1 MHCTEHH
8 ATRTRLSQPL
18 AAAVL
23 GVAGLLLLP
32 AANAQMNQTQP
43 RPQAQSPQ
51 AQSPQ
56 AQSPQAQSPQA
67 QSPQAQSPSSTI
79 PDEKLT
85 AAAAALGEVTSIR
98 QSYERKIAEA
108 PQPDKQRVTD
118 EANNALKKA
127 VNDQGLSVDE
137 YNTILRTAQ
146 NDPTVRQKLAQ
157 RIPPSTQ

>member
-43 RPQAQSPQ
+43 RPQVQSPQ

-56 AQSPQAQSPQA
+56 E
-67 QSPQAQSPSSTI
+67 QSPSPTI

-127 VNDQGLSVDE
+127 VTDQGLSVDE

-146 NDPTVRQKLAQ
+146 NDPTIRQKLAQ
-157 RIPPSTQ
+157 RIPHSAQ

>member
-1 MHCTEHH
+1 MHCTEPH

-43 RPQAQSPQ
+43 R
-51 AQSPQ
+51 
-56 AQSPQAQSPQA
+56 PQA

-118 EANNALKKA
+118 EANNALKK
-127 VNDQGLSVDE
+127 GG
-137 YNTILRTAQ
+137 
-146 NDPTVRQKLAQ
+146 Q
-157 RIPPSTQ
+157 RSGPFRG

>member
-8 ATRTRLSQPL
+8 ASRRRLSKPL

-23 GVAGLLLLP
+23 GVTGLLLLP

-43 RPQAQSPQ
+43 RPQVQSPEG
-51 AQSPQ
+51 
-56 AQSPQAQSPQA
+56 
-67 QSPQAQSPSSTI
+67 QSPSSTI

-98 QSYERKIAEA
+98 QSYERKIAEV

-118 EANNALKKA
+118 EANSALQKA
-127 VNDQGLSVDE
+127 VTDQGLSVDE
-137 YNTILRTAQ
+137 YNTILQTAQ

-157 RIPPSTQ
+157 RIPHSAQ

>member
-1 MHCTEHH
+1 MHCTEHP
-8 ATRTRLSQPL
+8 ATRTRLLQPL

-43 RPQAQSPQ
+43 R
-51 AQSPQ
+51 
-56 AQSPQAQSPQA
+56 PQAQSPQA

-127 VNDQGLSVDE
+127 VTDQGLSVDE
-137 YNTILRTAQ
+137 YNTIMRTAQ
-146 NDPTVRQKLAQ
+146 NDPAVRQKLAQ
-157 RIPPSTQ
+157 RIPASAQ

>member
-1 MHCTEHH
+1 MPCTEHH

-43 RPQAQSPQ
+43 RPQVQSPEG
-51 AQSPQ
+51 
-56 AQSPQAQSPQA
+56 
-67 QSPQAQSPSSTI
+67 QSPSSTI

-85 AAAAALGEVTSIR
+85 AAASALGEVTSIR

-108 PQPDKQRVTD
+108 PQPDNQRVTD

-157 RIPPSTQ
+157 RIPPSAQ

>member
-8 ATRTRLSQPL
+8 ASRRRLSKPF

-23 GVAGLLLLP
+23 GVTGLLLLP

-43 RPQAQSPQ
+43 RPQVQSPEG
-51 AQSPQ
+51 
-56 AQSPQAQSPQA
+56 
-67 QSPQAQSPSSTI
+67 QSPSSTI

-85 AAAAALGEVTSIR
+85 AAAAALGELTSIR
-98 QSYERKIAEA
+98 QSYERKIAET

-118 EANNALKKA
+118 EANSALQKA
-127 VNDQGLSVDE
+127 VTDQGLSVDE
-137 YNTILRTAQ
+137 YNTILQTAQ

-157 RIPPSTQ
+157 RIPHSAQ

>member
-8 ATRTRLSQPL
+8 ATRTRLSRPL

-23 GVAGLLLLP
+23 GVAGFLLLP

-51 AQSPQ
+51 T
-56 AQSPQAQSPQA
+56 
-67 QSPQAQSPSSTI
+67 QSPSPAIS
-79 PDEKLT
+79 DQKLT
-85 AAAAALGEVTSIR
+85 AAAAALGQVTSIR

-127 VNDQGLSVDE
+127 VTDQGLSVDE
-137 YNTILRTAQ
+137 YNTILQTAQ
-146 NDPTVRQKLAQ
+146 NDPTIRQKLAQ
-157 RIPPSTQ
+157 RIPPSAQ

>member
-43 RPQAQSPQ
+43 RPQAQSPH

-56 AQSPQAQSPQA
+56 E
-67 QSPQAQSPSSTI
+67 QSPSPTI
-79 PDEKLT
+79 PDEKLS
-85 AAAAALGEVTSIR
+85 AAAAALGQATSVR

-127 VNDQGLSVDE
+127 VTDQGLSVDE
-137 YNTILRTAQ
+137 YNTIMRTAQ
-146 NDPTVRQKLAQ
+146 NDSTIRQKLAQ
-157 RIPPSTQ
+157 RIPHSAQ

>member
-43 RPQAQSPQ
+43 RPQAQSPH

-56 AQSPQAQSPQA
+56 E
-67 QSPQAQSPSSTI
+67 QSPSPTI
-79 PDEKLT
+79 PDEKLA
-85 AAAAALGEVTSIR
+85 AAAAALGQVTSVR

-127 VNDQGLSVDE
+127 VTDQGLSVDE
-137 YNTILRTAQ
+137 YNTIMRTAQ
-146 NDPTVRQKLAQ
+146 NDSTIRQKLAQ
-157 RIPPSTQ
+157 RIPHSAQ

>member
-1 MHCTEHH
+1 MHCTEPH
-8 ATRTRLSQPL
+8 ATRTRLLQPL

-23 GVAGLLLLP
+23 GVAGLFLLP

-51 AQSPQ
+51 AQSP
-56 AQSPQAQSPQA
+56 SP
-67 QSPQAQSPSSTI
+67 TI
-79 PDEKLT
+79 SDQKLT
-85 AAAAALGEVTSIR
+85 AAAAALGQVTSIR

-127 VNDQGLSVDE
+127 VTDQGLSVDE
-137 YNTILRTAQ
+137 YNTILQTAQ
-146 NDPTVRQKLAQ
+146 NDPTIRQKLAQ
-157 RIPPSTQ
+157 RIPPSAQ

>member
-43 RPQAQSPQ
+43 RPQV
-51 AQSPQ
+51 
-56 AQSPQAQSPQA
+56 

-127 VNDQGLSVDE
+127 VNDRGLSVDE
-137 YNTILRTAQ
+137 YNTILQTAQ
-146 NDPTVRQKLAQ
+146 NDPTIRQKLTQ
-157 RIPPSTQ
+157 RVSPSPK

>member
-43 RPQAQSPQ
+43 RPQAQSPH

-56 AQSPQAQSPQA
+56 E
-67 QSPQAQSPSSTI
+67 QSPSPTI
-79 PDEKLT
+79 PDEKLS

-127 VNDQGLSVDE
+127 VTDQGLSVDE

-146 NDPTVRQKLAQ
+146 NDPTIRQKLAQ
-157 RIPPSTQ
+157 RIPHSAQ

>member
-8 ATRTRLSQPL
+8 ASRRRLSKPL

-23 GVAGLLLLP
+23 GVTGLLLLP

-43 RPQAQSPQ
+43 RPQVQSPQ
-51 AQSPQ
+51 AQSPEE
-56 AQSPQAQSPQA
+56 
-67 QSPQAQSPSSTI
+67 QSPSPTI

-85 AAAAALGEVTSIR
+85 AAAVALGEVTSIR

-108 PQPDKQRVTD
+108 PQPDKQRVTE

-127 VNDQGLSVDE
+127 VTDQGLSVDE

>member
-8 ATRTRLSQPL
+8 ATRTGLSQPL
-18 AAAVL
+18 TAAVL

-43 RPQAQSPQ
+43 RPQVQSPEG
-51 AQSPQ
+51 
-56 AQSPQAQSPQA
+56 
-67 QSPQAQSPSSTI
+67 QSPSSTI

-127 VNDQGLSVDE
+127 VTDQGLSVDE

-146 NDPTVRQKLAQ
+146 NDPTIRQKLAQ
-157 RIPPSTQ
+157 RIPHSAQ

>member
-8 ATRTRLSQPL
+8 ATRTGLSQPL
-18 AAAVL
+18 TAAVL

-43 RPQAQSPQ
+43 RPQVQSPEG
-51 AQSPQ
+51 
-56 AQSPQAQSPQA
+56 
-67 QSPQAQSPSSTI
+67 QSPSSTI

-98 QSYERKIAEA
+98 QSYERKIAEV

-127 VNDQGLSVDE
+127 LTDQGLSVDE

-146 NDPTVRQKLAQ
+146 NDPTIRQKLAQ
-157 RIPPSTQ
+157 RIPHSAQ

>member
-1 MHCTEHH
+1 MHCTEHP
-8 ATRTRLSQPL
+8 ATRTRLLQPL

-43 RPQAQSPQ
+43 R
-51 AQSPQ
+51 
-56 AQSPQAQSPQA
+56 PQAQSPQA

-127 VNDQGLSVDE
+127 VTDQGLSVDE

-157 RIPPSTQ
+157 RIPASAQ

>member
-8 ATRTRLSQPL
+8 ATITGLSQPL
-18 AAAVL
+18 TAAVL

-43 RPQAQSPQ
+43 RPQVQSPEG
-51 AQSPQ
+51 
-56 AQSPQAQSPQA
+56 
-67 QSPQAQSPSSTI
+67 QSPSSTI

-98 QSYERKIAEA
+98 QSYERKIAEV

-127 VNDQGLSVDE
+127 VTDQGLSVDE

-146 NDPTVRQKLAQ
+146 NDPTIRQKLAQ
-157 RIPPSTQ
+157 RIPHSAQ